1 NAVEAEWHSDCRVA
15 NAAVKAHRLDYDR
28 MKERAEKAEAER
40 DDAFATVTLQYK
52 PKLEAAEET
61 IDDLNRCV
69 IREHERANR
78 AEDAR
83 NAIRDERDD
92 ALALQLKVNALNDL
106 NYLEI
111 ARLREAL
118 EKADEGLNF
127 LHL

>member
-40 DDAFATVTLQYK
+40 DDAFTTITLQYK

-69 IREHERANR
+69 IREHERDKR
-78 AEDAR
+78 AEDEIKETR
-83 NAIRDERDD
+83 ER
-92 ALALQLKVNALNDL
+92 LKATC
-106 NYLEI
+106 
-111 ARLREAL
+111 EAL
-118 EKADEGLNF
+118 KESEAALKPWVDYHRNYETKLEA
-127 LHL
+127 